1 MAQVRPTNFMLGDE
15 QLDFLERRGARSDKG
30 HGPFNRSRILRRKVD
45 LLSEMLQQA
54 NPVKSGA
61 LPEPCYRIL
70 RGVLDAPWDLKPLEI
85 THLDRYLSMQP
96 GLEPACAAA
105 GIDPEELYAKL
116 RALSFPER
124 VSLIDLL
131 EQDLAAA
138 SGEIA

>member
-45 LLSEMLQQA
+45 LLSEMLEQA

-61 LPEPCYRIL
+61 LPETCYRIL
-70 RGVLDAPWDLKPLEI
+70 RGVLDSPWDLKPLEI

-105 GIDPEELYAKL
+105 GIDPEELYANL
-116 RALSFPER
+116 RTLSFPER